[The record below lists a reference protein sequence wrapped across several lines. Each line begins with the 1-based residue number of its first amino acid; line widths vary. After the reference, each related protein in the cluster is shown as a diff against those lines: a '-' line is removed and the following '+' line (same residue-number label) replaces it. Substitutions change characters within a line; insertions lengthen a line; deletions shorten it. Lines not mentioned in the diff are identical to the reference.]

1 LPSFFVYAKLIL
13 QFRECVK
20 NSNLKRI
27 NKMTHEDA
35 GHYAKK
41 HSAERHVK
49 PEITE
54 AVKQRASDE
63 AISCVAAHKIAVDL
77 GVPPKEVGVGIDLLE
92 LRIVKCQLG
101 LYGYQPEKKVVKP
114 AETVSESLEG
124 AIKEFL
130 IDGRLSCAAAWDIAK
145 RLGLAKMDVSSAC
158 ETLKI
163 KMVSCQLGS
172 F

>member
-1 LPSFFVYAKLIL
+1 
-13 QFRECVK
+13 
-20 NSNLKRI
+20 
-27 NKMTHEDA
+27 MTHEDA

-41 HSAERHVK
+41 HPAGRNVT

-54 AVKQRASDE
+54 AVRQRASDG

-77 GVPPKEVGVGIDLLE
+77 GVPPEEIGVGVDLLE

-101 LYGYQPEKKVVKP
+101 LYGYRPEKKVVKP
-114 AETVSESLEG
+114 AETVSAALEG
-124 AIKEFL
+124 AIKESL
-130 IDGRLSCAAAWDIAK
+130 VKGKLSCTAAWDIAK
-145 RLGLAKMDVSSAC
+145 RHGVAKMDVSSAC

-163 KMVSCQLGS
+163 KMVSCQLGA